1 MIKTKILLL
10 KTIEGNG
17 TLRVRVRVRF
27 LLFCSELVP
36 TNMVCYSTRTGNV
49 WGGNVRWTPSLSK
62 SIPAENKIRKN
73 KKFQRLPADLKTS
86 IFRPNFGKLLW
97 GIWKIKS
104 LVSNLN
110 LCPLNQLAPSYKFQK
125 LRHFI

>member
-10 KTIEGNG
+10 KTTEGNG

-49 WGGNVRWTPSLSK
+49 
-62 SIPAENKIRKN
+62 
-73 KKFQRLPADLKTS
+73 
-86 IFRPNFGKLLW
+86 
-97 GIWKIKS
+97 
-104 LVSNLN
+104 
-110 LCPLNQLAPSYKFQK
+110 
-125 LRHFI
+125 